1 MSGRGITVFSFIKN
15 LKEKPQIKSEVIF
28 ADLIGVKD
36 IRNGILIRK
45 SGFVLLLEIQPI
57 NFRLK
62 SEQEQDYVI
71 KSYEELLKVLKSPF
85 QITVIAKK
93 ADISGHIKYM
103 ERHLE
108 QETNEDMKAQ
118 IKAYMNFA
126 KEISNKGA
134 VSRRFILAIP
144 YVPPAGINMDSVS
157 FESASN
163 ALYELKG
170 RVKQCIEK
178 CGNELVEPECAD
190 QFAAEIMYSLLN
202 RKTSEIQNLPRLSGK
217 FLL

>member
-1 MSGRGITVFSFIKN
+1 MLSFMKN
-15 LKEKPQIKSEVIF
+15 LKKKPQIKSEAIF
-28 ADLIGVKD
+28 ADLIGVTE
-36 IRNGILIRK
+36 IRNGILVRR

-62 SEQEQDYVI
+62 SEQEQEYVI
-71 KSYEELLKVLKSPF
+71 KSYEELLKVLKAPF

-103 ERHLE
+103 ERHFD
-108 QETNEDMKAQ
+108 QEADEDMRTQ

-126 KEISNKGA
+126 KEISSKGA
-134 VSRRFILAIP
+134 VSRRFIVAIP
-144 YVPPAGINMDSVS
+144 FVPPAGINMESVT
-157 FESASN
+157 FESARS
-163 ALYELKG
+163 ALYEMKG

-178 CGNELVEPECAD
+178 CGNELVEPECHD
-190 QFAAEIMYSLLN
+190 QFAAEILYSLLN
-202 RKTSEIQNLPRLSGK
+202 RKTSEIQGLPRLSEK